1 MKKIK
6 NLEQIKRY
14 ISSFFRSLISI
25 RTVIYIIMLIAGVV
39 PALILYV
46 GILQNYENKA
56 VEIRANTVQNQL
68 KVLSNHLV
76 TYNYLENTD
85 SDVISAELEMISNL
99 YEGRVLIISENYEII
114 KDTYSISQGKYML
127 SEEIIKCFHGESI
140 VRYDKVDGYIEMTTP
155 IKRKVTVLGEQGL
168 EEQEVVTG
176 VMFTSIS
183 NSDIV
188 DKLEALSRRAYTLLT
203 FSLVI
208 MVAAAFLLSG
218 FMVLPFKRLC
228 ASIRNT
234 KNGYF
239 DDFVPV
245 DTYVETRQIS
255 EAFSELMGRMRVLN
269 DSRQE
274 FVANVSHEL
283 KTPLTSM
290 KVLADAI
297 AGMGGNAPVE
307 LYEEFFNDITVEIDR
322 ENQIIT
328 DLLALVKMDK
338 KAAELV
344 IDTIDVAELLEL
356 VLKRLRPLA
365 RKKDVELILACIR
378 PVTAW
383 LDEVKMNLV
392 FTNLIENAIKYNVEH
407 GSVTVT
413 LDADHKD
420 FWVSVSDT
428 GIGIPK
434 EDAEHIYERFYR
446 VDKSHSRE
454 IGGTGLGLA
463 ITRSAIIMHRGTIS
477 LESEMG
483 VGSTFTVKIPLNC
496 QAGIG
501 SNEK

>member
-1 MKKIK
+1 MKYIQ
-6 NLEQIKRY
+6 QIKQY
-14 ISSFFRSLISI
+14 ISLFFKSLISL
-25 RTVIYIIMLIAGVV
+25 RTGIFIIMLIAGVV
-39 PALILYV
+39 PAMILYV
-46 GILQNYENKA
+46 GVLQNYEEKA

-99 YEGRVLIISENYEII
+99 YEGRVLIISSNYQIV

-127 SEEIIKCFHGESI
+127 SEEIIKCFQGESI
-140 VRYDKVDGYIEMTTP
+140 TRYDKVDGYIEMTTP
-155 IKRKVTVLGEQGL
+155 IKRKVTVTGDRGL
-168 EEQEVVTG
+168 EETEIVTG

-183 NSDIV
+183 NNNIV
-188 DKLEALSRRAYTLLT
+188 DTLEVLRHRAYTLLS
-203 FSLVI
+203 FSMVI
-208 MVAAAFLLSG
+208 MVAVAFVLSR
-218 FMVLPFKRLC
+218 MLVNPFKRLGK
-228 ASIRNT
+228 SIRGI
-234 KNGYF
+234 KEGYF
-239 DDFVPV
+239 DEFTPV
-245 DTYVETRQIS
+245 NTYVETREIS
-255 EAFSELMGRMRVLN
+255 DAFSELMGRMKILD

-290 KVLADAI
+290 KVLADSI
-297 AGMGGNAPVE
+297 SSMGGAPIE

-344 IDTIDVAELLEL
+344 VEPMDIAELLEL

-365 RKKDVELILACIR
+365 RKKDVELVLECIR
-378 PVTAW
+378 PVTAEI
-383 LDEVKMNLV
+383 DEVKMNLV
-392 FTNLIENAIKYNVEH
+392 FTNLIENAIKYNNEH
-407 GSVTVT
+407 GSVKVT
-413 LDADHKD
+413 LDADHKN
-420 FWVSVSDT
+420 FWVEIKDT
-428 GIGIPK
+428 GIGIPQ

-463 ITRSAIIMHRGTIS
+463 ITRGAIMMHRGTITM
-477 LESEMG
+477 ESNVGE
-483 VGSTFTVKIPLNC
+483 GSTFTVKIPLIY
-496 QAGIG
+496 QKG
-501 SNEK
+501 